1 MFLKKLHIM
10 ANTKKMRITLVALLL
25 SQMTTFGQTAI
36 PLVYDKEC
44 ANDNF
49 RVSEMPAIDKLPEIT
64 TLPDPFAWADGSGRS
79 TDFKDWERHRF
90 EIARQLQHYELGMK
104 PVVSKDSI
112 EATLIND
119 TLRVVVHENGET
131 LLLTAPIK
139 YPEGNGPF
147 PAIIGIGRPTGSLP
161 VQLFDK
167 RRIAQIT
174 FNFTQVMSH
183 TQKRGNEPINRL
195 YPDQTDMGAY
205 CAWPWGISRLIDG
218 LEKVGKKSRID
229 LSHLAVSGCSFAGKM
244 ALFAGAFDERIALTI
259 AQEPGGGG
267 VDAWRVSET
276 LGNVETL
283 GRTSYAWFLES
294 MRQFAGKN
302 VNRLPIDHHELA
314 ALIAPRALLVLG
326 NTDYEWLAEESN
338 YVSCQAARMVWK
350 AFGIEDRM
358 GFSIQGGH
366 MHCMLPES
374 QYPEVEAF
382 IDKFLLGKTDVDTF
396 VSKADM
402 FEDVDYLKWMPWAN
416 EIERLGEERLP
427 YTKGAFAT
435 RRYRNLFAELGYK
448 QKDIDKKLK
457 SVFESV
463 FYGPDKVYFEVGDS
477 MAYISDIKNH
487 DVRTEGMSY
496 GLMIAVQF
504 DRKDIF
510 DRLWRWGKKYMQHQE
525 GPLKGYFAWSCKTD
539 GTRNA
544 QGPASD
550 GELYYVTSLIFASN
564 RWGNSTGINYLAE
577 AQNIL
582 DCSMQKIGMERVAP
596 LINLEHQLI
605 TFTPDP
611 FGGRFTDPSYHVPA
625 FYEVWARWAED
636 GRSEFWR
643 ACARKS
649 REYLHKSIHP
659 VTGLNPDYNNYDGT
673 LLGSKRVIG
682 DAFRFDSWRVPMNIA
697 LDYSWACADRKW
709 QQEYGNKIQNFFYSQ
724 GIDSFVDQYNVD
736 GTTVTELLGAGGY
749 KKLRHSLGLV
759 ATTAAVSL
767 VCTHDKSR
775 EFVDRLWNVK
785 HVPYD
790 DGYFDA
796 YYDGLL
802 RLFAFMHLSGNYR
815 IIFPQGH

>member
-1 MFLKKLHIM
+1 MGNTQKIKM
-10 ANTKKMRITLVALLL
+10 ALAILLL
-25 SQMTTFGQTAI
+25 SQMMVFGQTAI
-36 PLVYDKEC
+36 PLVYDKEYT
-44 ANDNF
+44 NDNF
-49 RVSEMPAIDKLPEIT
+49 QLPGILPIDKLPEIA

-79 TDFKDWERHRF
+79 TDFKDWKRHRF
-90 EIARQLQHYELGMK
+90 EIAHQLQHYELGMK
-104 PVVSKDSI
+104 PVTPRDSI
-112 EATLIND
+112 EAILNND
-119 TLRVVVHENGET
+119 TLRVIVHENGEV

-147 PAIIGIGRPTGSLP
+147 PAIIGIGRSTGALP
-161 VQLFDK
+161 EQLFDK
-167 RRIAQIT
+167 RKIAQIT
-174 FNFTQVMSH
+174 FDFTQVMSH

-195 YPDQTDMGAY
+195 YPEQTEMGSY
-205 CAWPWGISRLIDG
+205 CAWSWGISRLIDG
-218 LEKVGKKSRID
+218 LEKVEKKSRID
-229 LSHLAVSGCSFAGKM
+229 LSHLAISGCSFAGKM

-267 VDAWRVSET
+267 VNAWRVSET
-276 LGNVETL
+276 LENVETL
-283 GRTSYAWFLES
+283 GRTNYAWFLES

-366 MHCMLPES
+366 MHCMLPKS

-382 IDKFLLGKTDVDTF
+382 IDKFLLGKTYVDTF
-396 VSKADM
+396 VTKADM
-402 FEDVDYLKWMPWAN
+402 FEDMDYLKWMPWAN

-510 DRLWRWGKKYMQHQE
+510 DRLWRWSKKYMQHQE

-611 FGGRFTDPSYHVPA
+611 FGGRFTDPSYHIPA

-643 ACARKS
+643 VCARKS

-736 GTTVTELLGAGGY
+736 GTTVTELLDAGGY

-775 EFVDRLWNVK
+775 EFVDRLWNAK

>member
-1 MFLKKLHIM
+1 M

-724 GIDSFVDQYNVD
+724 GIDSFVDQYNVY

>member
-1 MFLKKLHIM
+1 MGNTQKIKM
-10 ANTKKMRITLVALLL
+10 ALAILLL
-25 SQMTTFGQTAI
+25 SQMMVFGQTAI
-36 PLVYDKEC
+36 PLVYDKEYT
-44 ANDNF
+44 NDNF
-49 RVSEMPAIDKLPEIT
+49 QLPGILPIDKLPEIA

-79 TDFKDWERHRF
+79 TDFKDWKRHRF
-90 EIARQLQHYELGMK
+90 EIAHQLQHYELGMK
-104 PVVSKDSI
+104 PVTPRDSI
-112 EATLIND
+112 EAILNND
-119 TLRVVVHENGET
+119 TLRVIVHENGEV

-139 YPEGNGPF
+139 YSEGNGPF
-147 PAIIGIGRPTGSLP
+147 PAIIGIGRSTGALP
-161 VQLFDK
+161 EQLFDK
-167 RRIAQIT
+167 RKIAQIT
-174 FNFTQVMSH
+174 FDFTQVMSH

-195 YPDQTDMGAY
+195 YPEQTEMGSY
-205 CAWPWGISRLIDG
+205 CAWSWGISRLIDG
-218 LEKVGKKSRID
+218 LEKVEKKSRID
-229 LSHLAVSGCSFAGKM
+229 LSHLAISGCSFAGKM

-259 AQEPGGGG
+259 AREPGGGG
-267 VDAWRVSET
+267 VNAWRVSET
-276 LGNVETL
+276 LENVETL
-283 GRTSYAWFLES
+283 GRTNYAWFLES

-366 MHCMLPES
+366 MHCMLPKS

-396 VSKADM
+396 VTKADM
-402 FEDVDYLKWMPWAN
+402 FEDMDYLKWMPWAN

-510 DRLWRWGKKYMQHQE
+510 DRLWRWSKKYMQHQE
-525 GPLKGYFAWSCKTD
+525 RLLKGYFAWSCQTD

-582 DCSMQKIGMERVAP
+582 NCSMQKIGMERVAP

-611 FGGRFTDPSYHVPA
+611 FGGRFTDPSYHIPA

-643 ACARKS
+643 VCARKS

-775 EFVDRLWNVK
+775 EFVDRLWNAK

>member
-1 MFLKKLHIM
+1 
-10 ANTKKMRITLVALLL
+10 
-25 SQMTTFGQTAI
+25 MTTFGQTAI

-49 RVSEMPAIDKLPEIT
+49 RVPEMPAIDKLPEIT

-218 LEKVGKKSRID
+218 LEKVEKKSRID

-815 IIFPQGH
+815 IIFPQGY

>member
-1 MFLKKLHIM
+1 MM
-10 ANTKKMRITLVALLL
+10 
-25 SQMTTFGQTAI
+25 TFGQTAI

-49 RVSEMPAIDKLPEIT
+49 RVPEMPAIDKLPEIT

-112 EATLIND
+112 EPTLIND

-174 FNFTQVMSH
+174 FNFTQVMFH

>member
-1 MFLKKLHIM
+1 M

-338 YVSCQAARMVWK
+338 YVSCQAARMAWK

>member
-1 MFLKKLHIM
+1 M
-10 ANTKKMRITLVALLL
+10 ANTKKMRITLAALLL

-49 RVSEMPAIDKLPEIT
+49 RVPEMPAIDKLPEIT

-267 VDAWRVSET
+267 VDSWRVSET

-416 EIERLGEERLP
+416 EIERLGEKRLP

-815 IIFPQGH
+815 IIFPQGY

>member
-1 MFLKKLHIM
+1 M
-10 ANTKKMRITLVALLL
+10 ANTKKTRITLVALLL
-25 SQMTTFGQTAI
+25 SQMMTFGQTAI

-49 RVSEMPAIDKLPEIT
+49 RVPEMPAIDKLPEIT

-104 PVVSKDSI
+104 PVVLKDSI

>member
-1 MFLKKLHIM
+1 M

-649 REYLHKSIHP
+649 REYLHQSIHP

-673 LLGSKRVIG
+673 LLGSKRAIG

>member
-1 MFLKKLHIM
+1 MGNTQKIKM
-10 ANTKKMRITLVALLL
+10 ALAILLL
-25 SQMTTFGQTAI
+25 SQMMVFGQTAI
-36 PLVYDKEC
+36 PLVYDKEYT
-44 ANDNF
+44 NDNF
-49 RVSEMPAIDKLPEIT
+49 QLPGILPIDKLPEIA

-79 TDFKDWERHRF
+79 TDFKDWKRHRF
-90 EIARQLQHYELGMK
+90 EIAHQLQHYELGMK
-104 PVVSKDSI
+104 PVTPRDSI
-112 EATLIND
+112 EAILNND
-119 TLRVVVHENGET
+119 TLRVIVHENGEV

-147 PAIIGIGRPTGSLP
+147 PAIIGIGRSTGALP
-161 VQLFDK
+161 EQLFDK
-167 RRIAQIT
+167 RKIAQIT
-174 FNFTQVMSH
+174 FDFTQVMSH

-195 YPDQTDMGAY
+195 YPEQTEMGSY
-205 CAWPWGISRLIDG
+205 CAWSWGISRLIDG
-218 LEKVGKKSRID
+218 LEKVEKKSRID
-229 LSHLAVSGCSFAGKM
+229 LSHLAISGCSFAGKM

-267 VDAWRVSET
+267 VNAWRVSET
-276 LGNVETL
+276 LENVETL
-283 GRTSYAWFLES
+283 GRTNYAWFLES

-366 MHCMLPES
+366 MHCMLPKS

-382 IDKFLLGKTDVDTF
+382 IDKFLLGKTYVDTF
-396 VSKADM
+396 VTKADM
-402 FEDVDYLKWMPWAN
+402 FEDMDYLKWMPWAN

-510 DRLWRWGKKYMQHQE
+510 DRLWRWSKKYMQHQE

-582 DCSMQKIGMERVAP
+582 NCSMQKIGMERVAP

-611 FGGRFTDPSYHVPA
+611 FGGRFTDPSYHIPA

-643 ACARKS
+643 VCARKS

-736 GTTVTELLGAGGY
+736 GTTVTELLDAGGY

-775 EFVDRLWNVK
+775 EFVDRLWNAK

>member
-1 MFLKKLHIM
+1 MGNTQKIKM
-10 ANTKKMRITLVALLL
+10 ALAILLL
-25 SQMTTFGQTAI
+25 SQMMVFGQTAI
-36 PLVYDKEC
+36 PLVYDKEYT
-44 ANDNF
+44 NDNF
-49 RVSEMPAIDKLPEIT
+49 QLPGILPIDKLPEIA

-79 TDFKDWERHRF
+79 TDFKDWKRHRF
-90 EIARQLQHYELGMK
+90 EIAHQLQHYELGMK
-104 PVVSKDSI
+104 PVTPRDSI
-112 EATLIND
+112 EAILNND
-119 TLRVVVHENGET
+119 TLRVIVHENGEV

-139 YPEGNGPF
+139 YSEGNGPF
-147 PAIIGIGRPTGSLP
+147 PAIIGIGRSTGALP
-161 VQLFDK
+161 EQLFDK
-167 RRIAQIT
+167 RKIAQIT
-174 FNFTQVMSH
+174 FDFTQVMSH

-195 YPDQTDMGAY
+195 YPEQTEMGSY
-205 CAWPWGISRLIDG
+205 CAWSWGISRLIDG
-218 LEKVGKKSRID
+218 LEKVEKKSRID
-229 LSHLAVSGCSFAGKM
+229 LSHLAISGCSFAGKM

-259 AQEPGGGG
+259 AREPGGGG
-267 VDAWRVSET
+267 VNAWRVSET
-276 LGNVETL
+276 LENVETL
-283 GRTSYAWFLES
+283 GRTNYAWFLES

-366 MHCMLPES
+366 MHCMLPKS

-396 VSKADM
+396 VTKADM
-402 FEDVDYLKWMPWAN
+402 FEDMDYLKWMPWAN

-463 FYGPDKVYFEVGDS
+463 FYGLDKVYFEVGDS

-510 DRLWRWGKKYMQHQE
+510 DRLWRWSKKYMQHQE
-525 GPLKGYFAWSCKTD
+525 GLLKGYFAWSCQTD

-582 DCSMQKIGMERVAP
+582 NCSMQKIGMERVAP

-611 FGGRFTDPSYHVPA
+611 FGGRFTDPSYHIPA

-643 ACARKS
+643 VCARKS

-775 EFVDRLWNVK
+775 EFVDRLWNAK

>member
-1 MFLKKLHIM
+1 MGNTQKIKM
-10 ANTKKMRITLVALLL
+10 ALAVLLL
-25 SQMTTFGQTAI
+25 SQMMVFGQTAI
-36 PLVYDKEC
+36 PLVYDKEYT
-44 ANDNF
+44 NDNF
-49 RVSEMPAIDKLPEIT
+49 QLPGILPIDKLPEIA

-79 TDFKDWERHRF
+79 TDFKDWKRHRF
-90 EIARQLQHYELGMK
+90 EIAHQLQHYELGMK
-104 PVVSKDSI
+104 PVTPRDSI
-112 EATLIND
+112 EATLNND
-119 TLRVVVHENGET
+119 TLRVIVHENGEV

-147 PAIIGIGRPTGSLP
+147 PAIIGIGRPTGALP
-161 VQLFDK
+161 EQLFDK
-167 RRIAQIT
+167 RKIAQIT
-174 FNFTQVMSH
+174 FDFIQVMSH

-195 YPDQTDMGAY
+195 YPEQTEMGSY
-205 CAWPWGISRLIDG
+205 CAWSWGISRLIDG

-229 LSHLAVSGCSFAGKM
+229 LSHLAISGCSFAGKM

-267 VDAWRVSET
+267 VNAWRVSET
-276 LGNVETL
+276 LENVETL
-283 GRTSYAWFLES
+283 GRTNYAWFLES

-366 MHCMLPES
+366 MHCMLPKS

-396 VSKADM
+396 VTKADM
-402 FEDVDYLKWMPWAN
+402 FEDMDYLKWMPWAN

-510 DRLWRWGKKYMQHQE
+510 DRLWRWSKKYMQHQE
-525 GPLKGYFAWSCKTD
+525 GLLKGYFAWSCQTD

-582 DCSMQKIGMERVAP
+582 NCSMQKIGMERVAS

-611 FGGRFTDPSYHVPA
+611 FGGRFTDPSYHIPA

-643 ACARKS
+643 VCARKS

-775 EFVDRLWNVK
+775 EFVDRLWNAK

>member
-1 MFLKKLHIM
+1 M
-10 ANTKKMRITLVALLL
+10 ANTKKMKTVLAALLL
-25 SQMTTFGQTAI
+25 AQATAFGQTVI

-44 ANDNF
+44 MNDNYQIP
-49 RVSEMPAIDKLPEIT
+49 EMPSIDKLPEIA

-79 TDFKDWERHRF
+79 MDFKDWERRRF
-90 EIARQLQHYELGMK
+90 EIACQLQHYELGMK

-112 EATLIND
+112 EATLDND

-139 YPEGNGPF
+139 YPKGDGPF

-161 VQLFDK
+161 YQLFDK
-167 RRIAQIT
+167 KSIAQIT
-174 FNFTQVMSH
+174 FNFAQVMSH
-183 TQKRGNEPINRL
+183 TQKRGTEPINRL
-195 YPDQTDMGAY
+195 YPNQTDMGAY
-205 CAWPWGISRLIDG
+205 CAWSWGVSRLIDG
-218 LEKVGKKSRID
+218 LEKLGKKSRID
-229 LSHLAVSGCSFAGKM
+229 LSHLAISGCSFAGKM

-294 MRQFAGKN
+294 MRRFAGNN

-374 QYPEVEAF
+374 QYSEVESF
-382 IDKFLLGKTDVDTF
+382 IDRFLLGKTNVDTS
-396 VSKADM
+396 VTKAEAFGDI
-402 FEDVDYLKWMPWAN
+402 DYLKWMPWAVTDL
-416 EIERLGEERLP
+416 EQLGGNGQP
-427 YTKGAFAT
+427 YNRGAFET
-435 RRYRNLFAELGYK
+435 RQYRNLFAELGYK
-448 QKDIDKKLK
+448 QKDIDKKLN

-564 RWGNSTGINYLAE
+564 RWGDKTGINYLAE

-582 DCSMQKIGMERVAP
+582 DCSMQKVGMDRVAHF
-596 LINLEHQLI
+596 INLEHQLI
-605 TFTPDP
+605 TFTPDR

-625 FYEVWARWAED
+625 FYEVWARWAKD

-643 ACARKS
+643 ECARKS

-697 LDYSWACADRKW
+697 LDYSWACADKKW
-709 QQEYGNKIQNFFYSQ
+709 QQEYGNKVQNFFYTQ
-724 GIDSFVDQYNVD
+724 GIDTFVDQYNVD
-736 GTTVTELLGAGGY
+736 GTSVTELLGAGGY

-775 EFVDRLWNVK
+775 EFVDRLWNAK
-785 HVPYD
+785 HIPYD

-802 RLFAFMHLSGNYR
+802 RLFAFMHLSGNYQ
-815 IIFPQGH
+815 IIFPKGY

>member
-1 MFLKKLHIM
+1 MGNTQIIKM
-10 ANTKKMRITLVALLL
+10 ALAILLL
-25 SQMTTFGQTAI
+25 SQMMVFGQTAI
-36 PLVYDKEC
+36 PLVYDKEYT
-44 ANDNF
+44 NDNF
-49 RVSEMPAIDKLPEIT
+49 QLPGILPIDKLPEIA

-79 TDFKDWERHRF
+79 TDFKDWKRHRF
-90 EIARQLQHYELGMK
+90 EIAHQLQHYELGMK
-104 PVVSKDSI
+104 PVTPRDSI
-112 EATLIND
+112 EAILNND
-119 TLRVVVHENGET
+119 TLRVIVHENGEV

-147 PAIIGIGRPTGSLP
+147 PAIIGIGRSTGALP
-161 VQLFDK
+161 EQLFDK
-167 RRIAQIT
+167 RKIAQIT
-174 FNFTQVMSH
+174 FDFTQVMSH

-195 YPDQTDMGAY
+195 YPEQTEMGSY
-205 CAWPWGISRLIDG
+205 CAWSWGISRLIDG
-218 LEKVGKKSRID
+218 LEKVEKKSRID
-229 LSHLAVSGCSFAGKM
+229 LSHLAISGCSFAGKM

-267 VDAWRVSET
+267 VNAWRVSET
-276 LGNVETL
+276 LENVETL
-283 GRTSYAWFLES
+283 GRTNYAWFLES

-366 MHCMLPES
+366 MHCMLPKS

-382 IDKFLLGKTDVDTF
+382 IDKFLLGKTYVDTF
-396 VSKADM
+396 VTKADM
-402 FEDVDYLKWMPWAN
+402 FEDMDYLKWMPWAN

-510 DRLWRWGKKYMQHQE
+510 DRLWRWSKKYMQHQE
-525 GPLKGYFAWSCKTD
+525 GLLKGYFAWSCQTD

-582 DCSMQKIGMERVAP
+582 NCSMQKIGMERVAP

-611 FGGRFTDPSYHVPA
+611 FGGRFTDPSYHIPA

-643 ACARKS
+643 VCARKS

-736 GTTVTELLGAGGY
+736 GTTVTELLDAGGY

-775 EFVDRLWNVK
+775 EFVDRLWNAK

>member
-1 MFLKKLHIM
+1 MGNTQKIKM
-10 ANTKKMRITLVALLL
+10 ALAILLL
-25 SQMTTFGQTAI
+25 SQMMVFGQTAI
-36 PLVYDKEC
+36 PLVYDKEYT
-44 ANDNF
+44 NDNF
-49 RVSEMPAIDKLPEIT
+49 QLPGILPIDKLPEIA

-79 TDFKDWERHRF
+79 TDFKDWKRHRF
-90 EIARQLQHYELGMK
+90 EIAHQLQHYELGMK
-104 PVVSKDSI
+104 PVTPRDSI
-112 EATLIND
+112 EAILNND
-119 TLRVVVHENGET
+119 TLRVIVHENGEV

-147 PAIIGIGRPTGSLP
+147 PAIIGIGRSTGALP
-161 VQLFDK
+161 EQLFDK
-167 RRIAQIT
+167 RKIAQIT
-174 FNFTQVMSH
+174 FDFTQVMSH

-195 YPDQTDMGAY
+195 YPEQTEMGSY
-205 CAWPWGISRLIDG
+205 CAWSWGISRLIDG
-218 LEKVGKKSRID
+218 LEKVEKKSRID
-229 LSHLAVSGCSFAGKM
+229 LSHLAISGCSFAGKM
-244 ALFAGAFDERIALTI
+244 ALFAGAFDERIALAI

-267 VDAWRVSET
+267 VNAWRVSET
-276 LGNVETL
+276 LENVETL
-283 GRTSYAWFLES
+283 GRTNYAWFLES

-366 MHCMLPES
+366 MHCMLPKS

-396 VSKADM
+396 VTKADM

-416 EIERLGEERLP
+416 EIERLSEERLP

-510 DRLWRWGKKYMQHQE
+510 DRLWRWSKKYMQHQE
-525 GPLKGYFAWSCKTD
+525 GLLKGYFAWSCQTD

-582 DCSMQKIGMERVAP
+582 NCSMQKIGMERVAP

-611 FGGRFTDPSYHVPA
+611 FGGRFTDPSYHIPA

-643 ACARKS
+643 VCARKS

-775 EFVDRLWNVK
+775 EFVDRLWNAK

>member
-1 MFLKKLHIM
+1 M

-49 RVSEMPAIDKLPEIT
+49 RVPEMPAIDKLPEIT

-366 MHCMLPES
+366 MHCMLPKS

>member
-1 MFLKKLHIM
+1 M
-10 ANTKKMRITLVALLL
+10 ANTKKTRITLVALLL
-25 SQMTTFGQTAI
+25 SQMMTFGQTAI

-49 RVSEMPAIDKLPEIT
+49 RVPEMPAIDKLPEIT

-244 ALFAGAFDERIALTI
+244 ALFTGAFDERIALTI

>member
-1 MFLKKLHIM
+1 M

-611 FGGRFTDPSYHVPA
+611 FGGRFTDPSYHIPA

-643 ACARKS
+643 VCARKS

-736 GTTVTELLGAGGY
+736 GTTVTELLDAGGY

-775 EFVDRLWNVK
+775 EFVDRLWNAK

>member
-1 MFLKKLHIM
+1 M
-10 ANTKKMRITLVALLL
+10 ANTKKMRITLAALLL
-25 SQMTTFGQTAI
+25 SQMTTFGQTAM

-49 RVSEMPAIDKLPEIT
+49 RVPEMPAIDKLPEIT

-416 EIERLGEERLP
+416 EIERLGEERQP

>member
-1 MFLKKLHIM
+1 M
-10 ANTKKMRITLVALLL
+10 ANTKKTRITLVALLL
-25 SQMTTFGQTAI
+25 SQMMTFGQTAI

-49 RVSEMPAIDKLPEIT
+49 RVPEMPAIDKLPEIT

-218 LEKVGKKSRID
+218 LEKVEKKSRID

-487 DVRTEGMSY
+487 DVRIEGMSY

-815 IIFPQGH
+815 IIFPQGY

>member
-1 MFLKKLHIM
+1 MGNTQKIKM
-10 ANTKKMRITLVALLL
+10 ALAVLLL
-25 SQMTTFGQTAI
+25 SQMMVFGQTAI
-36 PLVYDKEC
+36 PLVYDKEYT
-44 ANDNF
+44 NDNF
-49 RVSEMPAIDKLPEIT
+49 QLPGILPIDKLPEIA

-79 TDFKDWERHRF
+79 TDFKDWKRHRF
-90 EIARQLQHYELGMK
+90 EIAHQLQHYELGMK
-104 PVVSKDSI
+104 PVTPRDSI
-112 EATLIND
+112 EATLNND
-119 TLRVVVHENGET
+119 TLRVIVHENGEV

-147 PAIIGIGRPTGSLP
+147 PAIIGIGRPTGALP
-161 VQLFDK
+161 EQLFDK
-167 RRIAQIT
+167 RKIAQIT
-174 FNFTQVMSH
+174 FDFTQVMSH

-195 YPDQTDMGAY
+195 YPEQTEMGSY
-205 CAWPWGISRLIDG
+205 CAWSWGISRLIDG

-229 LSHLAVSGCSFAGKM
+229 LSHLAISGCSFAGKM

-267 VDAWRVSET
+267 VNAWRVSET
-276 LGNVETL
+276 LENVETL
-283 GRTSYAWFLES
+283 GRTNYAWFLES

-366 MHCMLPES
+366 MHCMLPKS

-396 VSKADM
+396 VTKADM

-510 DRLWRWGKKYMQHQE
+510 DRLWRWSKKYMQHQE
-525 GPLKGYFAWSCKTD
+525 GLLKGYFAWSCQTD

-544 QGPASD
+544 QGAASD

-582 DCSMQKIGMERVAP
+582 NCSMQKIGMERVAP

-611 FGGRFTDPSYHVPA
+611 FGGRFTDPSYHIPA

-643 ACARKS
+643 VCARKS

-775 EFVDRLWNVK
+775 EFVDRLWNAK

>member
-1 MFLKKLHIM
+1 MGNTQKIKM
-10 ANTKKMRITLVALLL
+10 ALAILLL
-25 SQMTTFGQTAI
+25 SQMMVFGQTAI
-36 PLVYDKEC
+36 PLVYDKEYT
-44 ANDNF
+44 NDNF
-49 RVSEMPAIDKLPEIT
+49 QLPGILPIDKLPEIA

-79 TDFKDWERHRF
+79 TDFKDWKRHRF
-90 EIARQLQHYELGMK
+90 EIAHQLQHYELGMK
-104 PVVSKDSI
+104 PVTPRDSI
-112 EATLIND
+112 EAILNND
-119 TLRVVVHENGET
+119 TLRVIVHENGEV

-147 PAIIGIGRPTGSLP
+147 PAIIGIGRSTGALP
-161 VQLFDK
+161 EQLFDK
-167 RRIAQIT
+167 RKIAQIT
-174 FNFTQVMSH
+174 FDFTQVMSH

-195 YPDQTDMGAY
+195 YPEQTEMGSY
-205 CAWPWGISRLIDG
+205 CAWSWGISRLIDG
-218 LEKVGKKSRID
+218 LEKVEKKSRID
-229 LSHLAVSGCSFAGKM
+229 LSHLAISGCSFAGKM

-267 VDAWRVSET
+267 VNAWRVSET
-276 LGNVETL
+276 LENVETL
-283 GRTSYAWFLES
+283 GRTNYAWFLES

-366 MHCMLPES
+366 MHCMLPKS

-382 IDKFLLGKTDVDTF
+382 IDKFLLGKTYVDTF
-396 VSKADM
+396 VTKADM
-402 FEDVDYLKWMPWAN
+402 FEDMDYLKWMPWAN

-510 DRLWRWGKKYMQHQE
+510 DRLWRWSKKYMQHQE
-525 GPLKGYFAWSCKTD
+525 GLLKGYFAWSCQTD

-582 DCSMQKIGMERVAP
+582 NCSMQKIGMERVAP

-611 FGGRFTDPSYHVPA
+611 FGGRFTDPSYHIPA

-643 ACARKS
+643 VCARKS

-736 GTTVTELLGAGGY
+736 GTTVTELLDAGGY

-775 EFVDRLWNVK
+775 EFVDRLWNAK

-802 RLFAFMHLSGNYR
+802 RLFAFIGLYFLKDINYCK
-815 IIFPQGH
+815 IEK

>member
-1 MFLKKLHIM
+1 M
-10 ANTKKMRITLVALLL
+10 ANTKKTRITLVALLL

-49 RVSEMPAIDKLPEIT
+49 RVPEMPAIDKLPEIT

-195 YPDQTDMGAY
+195 YPDQTDLGAY

-267 VDAWRVSET
+267 VDFWRVSET

-416 EIERLGEERLP
+416 EIERLGEERPP

-457 SVFESV
+457 SVFECV

-636 GRSEFWR
+636 GRSEFWL

-815 IIFPQGH
+815 IIFPQGY

>member
-1 MFLKKLHIM
+1 M
-10 ANTKKMRITLVALLL
+10 ANTKKTRITLVALLL
-25 SQMTTFGQTAI
+25 SQMMTFGQTAI

-49 RVSEMPAIDKLPEIT
+49 RVPEMPAIDKLPEIT

-815 IIFPQGH
+815 IIFPQGY

>member
-1 MFLKKLHIM
+1 M
-10 ANTKKMRITLVALLL
+10 ANTKKTRITLVALLL
-25 SQMTTFGQTAI
+25 SQMMTFGQTAI

-49 RVSEMPAIDKLPEIT
+49 RVPEMPAIDKLPEIT

-697 LDYSWACADRKW
+697 LDYSWAWADRKW

>member
-1 MFLKKLHIM
+1 MGNTQKIKM
-10 ANTKKMRITLVALLL
+10 ALAILLL
-25 SQMTTFGQTAI
+25 SQMMVFGQTAI
-36 PLVYDKEC
+36 PLVYDKEYT
-44 ANDNF
+44 NDTF
-49 RVSEMPAIDKLPEIT
+49 QLPGILPIDKLPEIA

-79 TDFKDWERHRF
+79 TDFKDWKRHRF
-90 EIARQLQHYELGMK
+90 EIAHQLQHYELGMK
-104 PVVSKDSI
+104 PVTPRDSI
-112 EATLIND
+112 EAILNND
-119 TLRVVVHENGET
+119 TLRVIVHENGEV

-139 YPEGNGPF
+139 YSEGNGPF
-147 PAIIGIGRPTGSLP
+147 PAIIGIGRSTGALP
-161 VQLFDK
+161 EQLFDK
-167 RRIAQIT
+167 RKIAQIT
-174 FNFTQVMSH
+174 FDFTQVMSH

-195 YPDQTDMGAY
+195 YPEQTEMGSY
-205 CAWPWGISRLIDG
+205 CAWSWGISRLIDG
-218 LEKVGKKSRID
+218 LEKVEKKSRID
-229 LSHLAVSGCSFAGKM
+229 LSHLAISGCSFAGKM

-259 AQEPGGGG
+259 AREPGGGG
-267 VDAWRVSET
+267 VNAWRVSET
-276 LGNVETL
+276 LENVETL
-283 GRTSYAWFLES
+283 GRTNYAWFLES

-366 MHCMLPES
+366 MHCMLPKS

-396 VSKADM
+396 VTKADM
-402 FEDVDYLKWMPWAN
+402 FEDMDYLKWMPWAN

-510 DRLWRWGKKYMQHQE
+510 DRLWRWSKKYMQHQE
-525 GPLKGYFAWSCKTD
+525 GLLKGYFAWSCQTD

-582 DCSMQKIGMERVAP
+582 NCSMQKIGMERVAP

-611 FGGRFTDPSYHVPA
+611 FGGRFTDPSYHIPA

-643 ACARKS
+643 VCARKS

-775 EFVDRLWNVK
+775 EFVDRLWNAK

>member
-1 MFLKKLHIM
+1 MGNTQKIKM
-10 ANTKKMRITLVALLL
+10 ALAILLL
-25 SQMTTFGQTAI
+25 SQMMVFGQTAI
-36 PLVYDKEC
+36 PLVYDKEYT
-44 ANDNF
+44 NDNF
-49 RVSEMPAIDKLPEIT
+49 QLPGILPIDKLPEIA

-79 TDFKDWERHRF
+79 TDFKDWKRHRF
-90 EIARQLQHYELGMK
+90 EIAHQLQHYELGMK
-104 PVVSKDSI
+104 PVTPRDSI
-112 EATLIND
+112 EAILNND
-119 TLRVVVHENGET
+119 TLRVIVHENGEV

-139 YPEGNGPF
+139 YSEGNGPF
-147 PAIIGIGRPTGSLP
+147 PAIIGIGRSTGALP
-161 VQLFDK
+161 EQLFDK
-167 RRIAQIT
+167 RKIAQIT
-174 FNFTQVMSH
+174 FDFTQVMSH

-195 YPDQTDMGAY
+195 YPEQTEMGSY
-205 CAWPWGISRLIDG
+205 CAWSWGISRLIDG
-218 LEKVGKKSRID
+218 LEKVEKKSRID
-229 LSHLAVSGCSFAGKM
+229 LSHLAISGCSFAGKM

-259 AQEPGGGG
+259 AREPGGGG
-267 VDAWRVSET
+267 VNAWRVSET
-276 LGNVETL
+276 LENVETL
-283 GRTSYAWFLES
+283 GRTNYAWFLES

-366 MHCMLPES
+366 MHCMLPKS

-396 VSKADM
+396 VTKADM
-402 FEDVDYLKWMPWAN
+402 FEDMDYLKWMPWAN

-510 DRLWRWGKKYMQHQE
+510 DRLWRWSKKYMQHQE
-525 GPLKGYFAWSCKTD
+525 GLLKGYFAWSCQTD

-582 DCSMQKIGMERVAP
+582 NCSMQKIGMERVAP

-611 FGGRFTDPSYHVPA
+611 FGGRFTDPSYHIPA

-643 ACARKS
+643 VCARKS
-649 REYLHKSIHP
+649 REYLHKSIHL

-775 EFVDRLWNVK
+775 EFVDRLWNAK

>member
-1 MFLKKLHIM
+1 M
-10 ANTKKMRITLVALLL
+10 ANTKKTRITLVALLL
-25 SQMTTFGQTAI
+25 SQMMTFGQTVI

-49 RVSEMPAIDKLPEIT
+49 RVPEMPAIDKLPEIT

-218 LEKVGKKSRID
+218 LEKVEKKSRID

-815 IIFPQGH
+815 IIFPQGY

>member
-1 MFLKKLHIM
+1 MGNTQKIKM
-10 ANTKKMRITLVALLL
+10 ALAVLLL
-25 SQMTTFGQTAI
+25 SQMMVFGQTAI
-36 PLVYDKEC
+36 PLVYDKEYT
-44 ANDNF
+44 NDNF
-49 RVSEMPAIDKLPEIT
+49 QLPEILPIDKLPEIA

-79 TDFKDWERHRF
+79 TDFKDWKRHRF
-90 EIARQLQHYELGMK
+90 EIAHQLQHYELGMK
-104 PVVSKDSI
+104 PVTPRDSI
-112 EATLIND
+112 EATLNND
-119 TLRVVVHENGET
+119 TLRVIVHENGEV

-147 PAIIGIGRPTGSLP
+147 PAIIGIGRPTGALP
-161 VQLFDK
+161 EQLFDK
-167 RRIAQIT
+167 RKIAQIT
-174 FNFTQVMSH
+174 FDFIQVMSH

-195 YPDQTDMGAY
+195 YPEQTEMGSY
-205 CAWPWGISRLIDG
+205 CAWSWGISRLIDG

-229 LSHLAVSGCSFAGKM
+229 LSHLAISGCSFAGKM

-267 VDAWRVSET
+267 VNAWRVSET
-276 LGNVETL
+276 LENVETL
-283 GRTSYAWFLES
+283 GRTNYAWLLES

-366 MHCMLPES
+366 MHCMLPKS

-396 VSKADM
+396 VTKADM
-402 FEDVDYLKWMPWAN
+402 FEDMDYLKWMPWAN

-510 DRLWRWGKKYMQHQE
+510 DRLWRWSKKYMQHQE
-525 GPLKGYFAWSCKTD
+525 GLLKGYFAWSCQTD

-582 DCSMQKIGMERVAP
+582 NCSMQKIGMERVAP

-611 FGGRFTDPSYHVPA
+611 FGGRFTDPSYHIPA

-643 ACARKS
+643 VCARKS

-775 EFVDRLWNVK
+775 EFVDRLWNAK

>member
-1 MFLKKLHIM
+1 MGNTQKIKM
-10 ANTKKMRITLVALLL
+10 ALAILLL
-25 SQMTTFGQTAI
+25 SQMMVFGQTAI
-36 PLVYDKEC
+36 PLVYDKEYT
-44 ANDNF
+44 NDNF
-49 RVSEMPAIDKLPEIT
+49 QLPGILPIDKLPEIA

-79 TDFKDWERHRF
+79 TDFKDWKRHRF
-90 EIARQLQHYELGMK
+90 EIAHQLQHYELGMK
-104 PVVSKDSI
+104 PVTPRDSI
-112 EATLIND
+112 EAILNND
-119 TLRVVVHENGET
+119 TLRVIVHENGEV

-139 YPEGNGPF
+139 YSEGNGPF
-147 PAIIGIGRPTGSLP
+147 PAIIGIGRSTGALP
-161 VQLFDK
+161 EQLFDK
-167 RRIAQIT
+167 RKIAQIT
-174 FNFTQVMSH
+174 FDFTQVMSH

-195 YPDQTDMGAY
+195 YPEQTEMGSY
-205 CAWPWGISRLIDG
+205 CAWSWGISRLIDG
-218 LEKVGKKSRID
+218 LEKVEKKSRID
-229 LSHLAVSGCSFAGKM
+229 LSHLAISGCSFAGKM

-267 VDAWRVSET
+267 VNAWRVSET
-276 LGNVETL
+276 LENVETL
-283 GRTSYAWFLES
+283 GRTNYAWFLES

-366 MHCMLPES
+366 MHCMLPKS

-396 VSKADM
+396 VTKADM
-402 FEDVDYLKWMPWAN
+402 FEDMDYLKWMPWAN

-463 FYGPDKVYFEVGDS
+463 FYGPDKIYFEVGDS

-510 DRLWRWGKKYMQHQE
+510 DRLWRWSKKYMQHQE
-525 GPLKGYFAWSCKTD
+525 GLLKGYFAWSCQTD

-582 DCSMQKIGMERVAP
+582 NCSMQKIGMERVAP

-611 FGGRFTDPSYHVPA
+611 FGGRFTDPSYHIPA

-643 ACARKS
+643 VCARKS

-775 EFVDRLWNVK
+775 EFVDRLWNAK

>member
-1 MFLKKLHIM
+1 MGNTQKIKM
-10 ANTKKMRITLVALLL
+10 ALAILLL
-25 SQMTTFGQTAI
+25 SQMMVFGQTAI
-36 PLVYDKEC
+36 PLVYDKEYT
-44 ANDNF
+44 NDNF
-49 RVSEMPAIDKLPEIT
+49 QLPGILPIDKLPEIA

-79 TDFKDWERHRF
+79 TDFKDWKRHRF
-90 EIARQLQHYELGMK
+90 EIAHQLQHYELGMK
-104 PVVSKDSI
+104 PVTPRDSI
-112 EATLIND
+112 EATLNND
-119 TLRVVVHENGET
+119 TLRVIVHENGEV

-139 YPEGNGPF
+139 YPEGNGSF
-147 PAIIGIGRPTGSLP
+147 PAVIGIGRPTGALP
-161 VQLFDK
+161 EQLFDK
-167 RRIAQIT
+167 RKIAQIT
-174 FNFTQVMSH
+174 FDFTQVMSH
-183 TQKRGNEPINRL
+183 TQKRGNESINRL
-195 YPDQTDMGAY
+195 YPEQTEMGSY
-205 CAWPWGISRLIDG
+205 CAWSWGISRLIDG

-229 LSHLAVSGCSFAGKM
+229 LSHLAISGCSFAGKM

-267 VDAWRVSET
+267 VNAWRVSET
-276 LGNVETL
+276 LENVETL
-283 GRTSYAWFLES
+283 GRTNYAWFLES

-366 MHCMLPES
+366 MHCMLPKS

-396 VSKADM
+396 VTKADM

-416 EIERLGEERLP
+416 EIERLSEERLP

-510 DRLWRWGKKYMQHQE
+510 DRLWRWSKKYMQHQE
-525 GPLKGYFAWSCKTD
+525 GLLKGYFAWSCQTD

-582 DCSMQKIGMERVAP
+582 NCSMQKIGMERVAP

-605 TFTPDP
+605 IFTPDP
-611 FGGRFTDPSYHVPA
+611 FGGRFTDPSYHIPA

-643 ACARKS
+643 VCARKS

-736 GTTVTELLGAGGY
+736 GTTVTELLGAGGS

>member
-1 MFLKKLHIM
+1 M
-10 ANTKKMRITLVALLL
+10 ANTKKTRITLAALLL

-49 RVSEMPAIDKLPEIT
+49 RVPEMPAIDKLPEIT

-267 VDAWRVSET
+267 VDSWRVSET

>member
-1 MFLKKLHIM
+1 M
-10 ANTKKMRITLVALLL
+10 ANTKKTRITLVALLL
-25 SQMTTFGQTAI
+25 SQMMTFGQTAI

-49 RVSEMPAIDKLPEIT
+49 RVPEMPAIDKLPEIT

-218 LEKVGKKSRID
+218 LEKVEKKSRID

-259 AQEPGGGG
+259 AQEPGSGG

-815 IIFPQGH
+815 IIFPQGY

>member
-1 MFLKKLHIM
+1 M
-10 ANTKKMRITLVALLL
+10 ANTKKTRITLVALLL
-25 SQMTTFGQTAI
+25 SQMTTFGQTAM

-49 RVSEMPAIDKLPEIT
+49 RVPEIPAIDKLPEIT

>member
-1 MFLKKLHIM
+1 MGNTQKIKM
-10 ANTKKMRITLVALLL
+10 ALAILLL
-25 SQMTTFGQTAI
+25 SQMMVFGQTAI
-36 PLVYDKEC
+36 PLVYDKEYT
-44 ANDNF
+44 NDNF
-49 RVSEMPAIDKLPEIT
+49 QLPGILPIDKLPEIA

-79 TDFKDWERHRF
+79 TDFKDWKRHRF
-90 EIARQLQHYELGMK
+90 EIAHQLQHYELGMK
-104 PVVSKDSI
+104 PVTPRDSI
-112 EATLIND
+112 EAILNND
-119 TLRVVVHENGET
+119 TLRVIVHENGEV

-147 PAIIGIGRPTGSLP
+147 PAIIGIGRSTGALP
-161 VQLFDK
+161 EQLFDK
-167 RRIAQIT
+167 RKIAQIT
-174 FNFTQVMSH
+174 FDFTQVMSH

-195 YPDQTDMGAY
+195 YPEQTEMGSY
-205 CAWPWGISRLIDG
+205 CAWSWGISRLIDG
-218 LEKVGKKSRID
+218 LEKVEKKSRID
-229 LSHLAVSGCSFAGKM
+229 LSHLAISGCSFAGKM

-267 VDAWRVSET
+267 VNAWRVSET
-276 LGNVETL
+276 LENVETL
-283 GRTSYAWFLES
+283 GRTNYAWFLES

-366 MHCMLPES
+366 MHCMLPKS

-382 IDKFLLGKTDVDTF
+382 IDKFLLGKTYVDTF
-396 VSKADM
+396 VTKADM
-402 FEDVDYLKWMPWAN
+402 FEDMDYLKWMPWAN

-510 DRLWRWGKKYMQHQE
+510 DRLWRWSKKYMQHQE
-525 GPLKGYFAWSCKTD
+525 GLLKGYFAWSCQTD

-582 DCSMQKIGMERVAP
+582 NCSMQKIGMERVAP

-611 FGGRFTDPSYHVPA
+611 FGGRFTDPSYHIPA

-643 ACARKS
+643 VCARKS

-697 LDYSWACADRKW
+697 LDYSWACADREW

-736 GTTVTELLGAGGY
+736 GTTVTELLDAGGY

-775 EFVDRLWNVK
+775 EFVDRLWNAK

>member
-1 MFLKKLHIM
+1 M
-10 ANTKKMRITLVALLL
+10 ANTKKTRITLVALLL
-25 SQMTTFGQTAI
+25 SQMMTFGQTAI

-49 RVSEMPAIDKLPEIT
+49 RVPEMPAIDKLPEIT

-218 LEKVGKKSRID
+218 LEKVEKKSRID

-802 RLFAFMHLSGNYR
+802 RLFAFMHLSGNYL
-815 IIFPQGH
+815 IIFPQGY

>member
-1 MFLKKLHIM
+1 MGNTQKIKM
-10 ANTKKMRITLVALLL
+10 ALAILLL
-25 SQMTTFGQTAI
+25 SQMMVFGQTAI
-36 PLVYDKEC
+36 PLVYDKEYT
-44 ANDNF
+44 NDNF
-49 RVSEMPAIDKLPEIT
+49 QLPGILPIDKLPEIA

-79 TDFKDWERHRF
+79 TDFKDWKRHRF
-90 EIARQLQHYELGMK
+90 EIAHQLQHYELGMK
-104 PVVSKDSI
+104 PVTPRDSI
-112 EATLIND
+112 EAILNND
-119 TLRVVVHENGET
+119 TLRVIVHENGEV

-139 YPEGNGPF
+139 YSEGNGPF
-147 PAIIGIGRPTGSLP
+147 PAIIGIGRSTGALP
-161 VQLFDK
+161 EQLFDK
-167 RRIAQIT
+167 RKIAQIT
-174 FNFTQVMSH
+174 FDFTQVMSH

-195 YPDQTDMGAY
+195 YPEQTEMGSY
-205 CAWPWGISRLIDG
+205 CAWSWGISRLIDG
-218 LEKVGKKSRID
+218 LEKVEKKSRID
-229 LSHLAVSGCSFAGKM
+229 LSHLAISGCSFAGKM

-267 VDAWRVSET
+267 VNAWRVSET
-276 LGNVETL
+276 LENVETL
-283 GRTSYAWFLES
+283 GRTNYAWFLES

-366 MHCMLPES
+366 MHCMLPKS

-582 DCSMQKIGMERVAP
+582 NCSMQKIGMERVAP

-775 EFVDRLWNVK
+775 EFVDRLWNAK